1 LKGVLKG
8 QLLSAVGRDGN
19 NQMYPIAWA
28 VVEKENKDSWMWFL
42 KLLKDDL
49 DTSDGNGFALIS
61 DQQKVII
68 SYLLTSV

>member
-1 LKGVLKG
+1 
-8 QLLSAVGRDGN
+8 
-19 NQMYPIAWA
+19 MYPIAWA

-68 SYLLTSV
+68 SCLLISCLLTSDGKGFAYMGRVLS